1 MDPVEQELRE
11 KIKPIMENMVFQLVM
26 DKPENPV
33 NLKFNRLG
41 PLHDQLVTKSWRIYF
56 KW

>member
-11 KIKPIMENMVFQLVM
+11 KIKPIMQNMVFQLLM

-33 NLKFNRLG
+33 RIKLNRLG
-41 PLHDQLVTKSWRIYF
+41 TLHDQLVTKKWRIHF
-56 KW
+56 QW

>member
-11 KIKPIMENMVFQLVM
+11 KIKPIMESMVFQLVM

-33 NLKFNRLG
+33 KINL
-41 PLHDQLVTKSWRIYF
+41 I
-56 KW
+56 